1 MTTPNG
7 LDHVRPLFRRILVQG
22 AVLALGLAVVGGV
35 VGFLVAGGPG
45 LAGGLIGAVMSVV
58 FCGLTAVSILL
69 AIRFSGGQMISG
81 AFFGTIMGMFL
92 VKFVLFIVVLVLLKD
107 RDWVSTPVLAIA
119 IIVGV
124 IGSLVIDVTVIA
136 KGRVPIDVPL
146 PGSDPAQSGSVKPE
160 KDDPRV

>member
-22 AVLALGLAVVGGV
+22 AVLALALAVVGGV

-45 LAGGLIGAVMSVV
+45 LTGGLIGAVMSVV
-58 FCGLTAVSILL
+58 FCGLTAVSVLL

-107 RDWVSTPVLAIA
+107 RDWVNTPVLAIA

-146 PGSDPAQSGSVKPE
+146 PGDADPGKA
-160 KDDPRV
+160 DPRG

>member
-1 MTTPNG
+1 MTTPHG
-7 LDHVRPLFRRILVQG
+7 LDHVSPLFRRILVQG
-22 AVLALGLAVVGGV
+22 AVLALALAVVGGV

-58 FCGLTAVSILL
+58 FCGLTAVSVLL

-107 RDWVSTPVLAIA
+107 RDWVNTPVLAIA

-146 PGSDPAQSGSVKPE
+146 PGDADPGKA
-160 KDDPRV
+160 DPRG